1 MRIDRGTLGSVAGLA
16 TVTGLT
22 GWLVARRQRR
32 LDARLGETVET
43 VRQLESRMNEV
54 DEELGVRLNEV
65 DEGVEELR
73 RANRRG

>member
-43 VRQLESRMNEV
+43 VRRLESRMNEV

-73 RANRRG
+73 RANRHR

>member
-43 VRQLESRMNEV
+43 VRRLESRMNEV